1 MLFWNV
7 NFPSQGSVV
16 GGFLAQPAN
25 KYSLFRVQFFC
36 TFPYLLPCLV
46 CIALSVSALTVTV
59 IFIKETRPRKSN
71 KQQKRREN
79 LLVNGDS
86 GDVPLESA
94 RLLDMEDFDSGTEM
108 DAETFSTLSS
118 SAGIQE
124 TSFTDDENCD
134 VHILHSTS
142 QASLSTSF
150 ISESSS
156 LADNDDVENVR
167 STSEDQLL
175 VFSEDQEDGDAL
187 LGEGSSDKDLEQD
200 LQPVTYAGKMKQK
213 VCQKLRTVASK
224 SGT

>member
-7 NFPSQGSVV
+7 NFFSQGSVV

-25 KYSLFRVQFFC
+25 KYSLFRVKFFC

-46 CIALSVSALTVTV
+46 SIALSVSALTVTV
-59 IFIKETRPRKSN
+59 IFIKETRPRKSK
-71 KQQKRREN
+71 KQQKGREN
-79 LLVNGDS
+79 PPVNGDS
-86 GDVPLESA
+86 GDVPLEGA

-108 DAETFSTLSS
+108 DAETGSTLSS

-134 VHILHSTS
+134 VHISHSIS

-156 LADNDDVENVR
+156 LADNDEVENVR

-175 VFSEDQEDGDAL
+175 VFSEDQEDSDAL
-187 LGEGSSDKDLEQD
+187 LREDSSDEDLEQD
-200 LQPVTYAGKMKQK
+200 LQPVSYAGKMKQK
-213 VCQKLRTVASK
+213 LCQKLRTVASK
-224 SGT
+224 SGS

>member
-1 MLFWNV
+1 M
-7 NFPSQGSVV
+7 
-16 GGFLAQPAN
+16 
-25 KYSLFRVQFFC
+25 
-36 TFPYLLPCLV
+36 
-46 CIALSVSALTVTV
+46 TV

-79 LLVNGDS
+79 LPVNGDS

-108 DAETFSTLSS
+108 DAETVSTLSS

-187 LGEGSSDKDLEQD
+187 LGEGSSDEDPEQD